1 MVRSIF
7 HSFTQNLTS
16 KNMDITDLRWMHE
29 DGFSVARV
37 RIELLSGLTVALA
50 LVPEAVAF
58 AFVAGVHP
66 LVGLYAAFIVGLITA
81 LIGGRPGMI
90 SGATGALA
98 VVMVALVAQHGVE
111 YLFATVVLMGFIQI
125 FAGVMQWGKFIR
137 LVPHPVMLGFVNGL
151 AIVIFLAQMTQ
162 FKVPGTM
169 VDTGHG
175 MSGGEWLSGMPLI
188 MMLALVAATMA
199 IIWVMPR
206 LTRTIPAPLAG
217 IGIVALVVIVTGM
230 DVPRVGDLA
239 SIQGGF
245 PMPHNPFGDG
255 VGLYGTAL
263 APFTLETLYII
274 APYAVILAAIGLI
287 ESLLTLNLVGDMT
300 NKRGGASQECIA
312 QGVANTVTGFFAGM
326 GGCAMIGQS
335 MINVKSGGRTRV
347 AGIAAAVFLLLFIVV
362 GSSLIELIPLAA
374 LVGVMF
380 MVVIGTFAW
389 NSLTIL
395 RKVPLT
401 DAFVILLVTVVTVYE
416 DLAVAVV
423 VGVIVSALAYA
434 WNNARRIHAKI
445 YSTPE
450 GARVYQV
457 QGPLFFGSSEGFAEL
472 FDVQGDPAEVIVDF
486 ADSRVV
492 DQSALQ
498 AIEAIAGKYEDAGKR
513 LQLRHLSPDCHA
525 LLTRAGHLVV
535 DSDDDP
541 DYELAVNYQVRTGIL
556 GGH

>member
-1 MVRSIF
+1 MARSLF
-7 HSFTQNLTS
+7 HRFTENL
-16 KNMDITDLRWMHE
+16 DVTDLRWMPD
-29 DGFSVARV
+29 DGFSVGRI

-66 LVGLYAAFIVGLITA
+66 LVGLYAAFLVGLITA

-111 YLFATVVLMGFIQI
+111 YLFATVVLMGLIQI

-151 AIVIFLAQMTQ
+151 AIVIFLAQLGQ

-175 MSGGEWLSGMPLI
+175 MGGGEWLSGTPLYL
-188 MMLALVAATMA
+188 MLALVAATMA
-199 IIWVMPR
+199 IIWVMPK
-206 LTRTIPAPLAG
+206 LTKLIPAPLAG
-217 IGIVALVVIVTGM
+217 IGIVAIVVILTGM
-230 DVPRVGDLA
+230 EVPRVGDLA
-239 SIQGGF
+239 SIEGGF
-245 PMPHNPFGDG
+245 PMPHMPFGEG
-255 VGLYGTAL
+255 LGLYGTAL

-274 APYAVILAAIGLI
+274 LPYAVILAAIGLI

-300 NKRGGASQECIA
+300 NTRGGASQECVA
-312 QGVANTVTGFFAGM
+312 QGVANTVTGFFGGM

-347 AGIAAAVFLLLFIVV
+347 AGIAAAVFLLLFILV
-362 GSSLIELIPLAA
+362 GAPLIEQIPLAA

-401 DAFVILLVTVVTVYE
+401 DAFVILLVTVVTVLE

-434 WNNARRIHAKI
+434 WNNARRINATTRA
-445 YSTPE
+445 SVTEE
-450 GARVYQV
+450 GAKVYEIH
-457 QGPLFFGSSEGFAEL
+457 GPLFFGSSDGFAEL
-472 FDVQGDPAEVIVDF
+472 FTVDDDPDAVIIDF

-498 AIEAIAGKYEDAGKR
+498 AIEAIAVKYEGAGKKVM
-513 LQLRHLSPDCHA
+513 LRHLSRDCHQ
-525 LLTRAGHLVV
+525 LLNKAGHLMV

-541 DYELAVNYQVRTGIL
+541 DYGLAVDYSVRTGIL

>member
-1 MVRSIF
+1 MRATLAA
-7 HSFTQNLTS
+7 FT
-16 KNMDITDLRWMHE
+16 KNMDVTDLRWMDE
-29 DGFSVARV
+29 KFTFGRL
-37 RIELLSGLTVALA
+37 RMELLSGLTVALA

-58 AFVAGVHP
+58 AFVAGVNP
-66 LVGLYAAFIVGLITA
+66 LVGLYAAFLVGLITA
-81 LIGGRPGMI
+81 LFGGRPGMI

-111 YLFATVVLMGFIQI
+111 YLFATVVLMGALQI
-125 FAGVMQWGKFIR
+125 FAGLMQWGKFIR

-162 FKVPGTM
+162 FKVPGS
-169 VDTGHG
+169 VVSDGHG
-175 MSGGEWLSGMPLI
+175 MTGGEWLSGAPLYL
-188 MMLALVAATMA
+188 MLALVVCTMA

-206 LTRTIPAPLAG
+206 ITKLIPAPLAG
-217 IGIVALVVIVTGM
+217 IGIVAAFVIGFGL

-239 SIQGGF
+239 SISGGF
-245 PMPHNPFGDG
+245 PMPHNPFGEG

-263 APFTLETLYII
+263 APFTLETLWII
-274 APYAVILAAIGLI
+274 LPYAVILAAIGLI

-300 NKRGGASQECIA
+300 GKRGGASQECIA
-312 QGVANTVTGFFAGM
+312 QGVSNTVTGFFGGM

-347 AGIAAAVFLLLFIVV
+347 AGIAAAVFLLLFILV

-401 DAFVILLVTVVTVYE
+401 DAFVILLVTVVTVME

-434 WNNARRIHAKI
+434 WNNATRIHAKTRD
-445 YSTPE
+445 SVTE
-450 GARVYQV
+450 KGAKVYEIN
-457 QGPLFFGSSEGFAEL
+457 GPLFFGSSDGFIEL
-472 FDVQGDPAEVIVDF
+472 FEIETDPDTVIVDF
-486 ADSRVV
+486 NESRVV

-498 AIEAIAGKYEDAGKR
+498 AIEAVAAKYETVGKSI
-513 LQLRHLSPDCHA
+513 QLRHLSRDCHQ
-525 LLTRAGHLVV
+525 LLQTAGHLMI

-541 DYELAVNYQVRTGIL
+541 EYQIAVDYSVRTGIL